1 MFSDQKYLMPTTS
14 TSADDNANVKEADQ
28 PRIELPLLHPDDTG
42 SFTAIKDHAGLKAA
56 SSLPL
61 SPVEGESRDPIPYV
75 RQRSKSEVIP
85 PWLATREV
93 AHLGRELQ
101 RSRSASIKNLLE
113 SAFVD
118 EGVSITLDD
127 PLLRVA
133 EQEIAEAFEVSEDDL
148 NQAAERMLAQSSDLE
163 SHTEEEEIGED
174 KTMDTTRNPPR
185 ISHRWSN
192 EPDVPIIITDL

>member
-1 MFSDQKYLMPTTS
+1 MFSDQKYLMPTAG
-14 TSADDNANVKEADQ
+14 TSADDNANEKETDQ
-28 PRIELPLLHPDDTG
+28 PCFELPLRDPDDKG
-42 SFTAIKDHAGLKAA
+42 SFTAIKGHAGLKAA

-61 SPVEGESRDPIPYV
+61 SPVEDGSRDRIPYV

-85 PWLATREV
+85 PWLATGEV
-93 AHLGRELQ
+93 AYLGSDLR
-101 RSRSASIKNLLE
+101 RNRSASIKDLLE

-133 EQEIAEAFEVSEDDL
+133 EQEIAEAFDVSEDDL
-148 NQAAERMLAQSSDLE
+148 NQAAERMLAQSSDHE
-163 SHTEEEEIGED
+163 SHTEDEEISEE
-174 KTMDTTRNPPR
+174 KIMDTIRKSPR
-185 ISHRWSN
+185 VSHRWSS